1 MTESDAAL
9 PSAPTPEPAAA
20 PAPTARRAAPPSPV
34 GSEVPPSDA
43 EPDPEPI
50 ADGVLRQLDPNTIRV
65 ERTASWIFSAIVG
78 LFLLIQLIVNLFGG
92 PWRIALGLALTIGV
106 GGFLAWPS
114 HRWPEISYRHTF
126 YRVDPQG
133 IEIRRGVLWRRAI
146 IVPKSRVQHT
156 DVSQGPL
163 QRRYAL
169 GTLVVYTA
177 GTDHAKVELPGL
189 SYARAMR
196 IRDHLLPS
204 GGDDAV

>member
-20 PAPTARRAAPPSPV
+20 PAPMARPAAPPSPV

-43 EPDPEPI
+43 DPDPAPI

-78 LFLLIQLIVNLFGG
+78 LFLLIQLMVNLFGG

-106 GGFLAWPS
+106 GGFLAWLS

-126 YRVDPQG
+126 YRVDTQG
-133 IEIRRGVLWRRAI
+133 IEIRRGVLWRRTI
-146 IVPKSRVQHT
+146 TVPKSRVQHT

-163 QRRYAL
+163 QRTYAL

-189 SYARAMR
+189 SYARAVR

>member
-1 MTESDAAL
+1 MTEPDATL
-9 PSAPTPEPAAA
+9 PAGADPEPA
-20 PAPTARRAAPPSPV
+20 
-34 GSEVPPSDA
+34 
-43 EPDPEPI
+43 PI

-65 ERTASWIFSAIVG
+65 ERISAWIFTSVVG
-78 LFLLIQLIVNLFGG
+78 VFLLIHLVVSLFGG
-92 PWRIALGLALTIGV
+92 PLHLAIGLALTVGV
-106 GGFLAWPS
+106 GGGLAWVS

-126 YRVDPQG
+126 YRVDSQG
-133 IEIRRGVLWRRAI
+133 IEIRRGVVWRRTI
-146 IVPKSRVQHT
+146 NVPKSRVQHT

-163 QRRYAL
+163 QRKYAL

-189 SYARAMR
+189 SHARAMR

>member
-1 MTESDAAL
+1 MTESDAPL
-9 PSAPTPEPAAA
+9 PATSARETSVASVERSA
-20 PAPTARRAAPPSPV
+20 V
-34 GSEVPPSDA
+34 GSAVPPHA
-43 EPDPEPI
+43 TEPNPVPI
-50 ADGVLRQLDPNTIRV
+50 ADGVLHQLDPNTIRV
-65 ERTASWIFSAIVG
+65 DRIASWIFTSVVG
-78 LFLLIQLIVNLFGG
+78 VFLLIQLVVNLFGS
-92 PWRIALGLALTIGV
+92 PWRIVLGVALTIGV
-106 GGFLAWPS
+106 GGFFAWLS

-126 YRVDPQG
+126 YRVDAEG
-133 IEIRRGVLWRRAI
+133 LEIRRGVAWRHTI

-169 GTLVVYTA
+169 GTLIVYTA

-189 SYARAMR
+189 SHARALR

>member
-1 MTESDAAL
+1 MTQSDAAL
-9 PSAPTPEPAAA
+9 PSAPAPEPA
-20 PAPTARRAAPPSPV
+20 PAPTARPAAPPSPV

-43 EPDPEPI
+43 DPDPAPI

-106 GGFLAWPS
+106 GGFLAWLS

-126 YRVDPQG
+126 YRVDTQG
-133 IEIRRGVLWRRAI
+133 IEIRRGVLWRRTI
-146 IVPKSRVQHT
+146 TVPKSRVQHT

-163 QRRYAL
+163 QRTYAL

-189 SYARAMR
+189 SYARAIR

>member
-9 PSAPTPEPAAA
+9 PSAPAPEPAAA
-20 PAPTARRAAPPSPV
+20 PAPTARPAAPPSPV

-43 EPDPEPI
+43 DPDPAPI

-78 LFLLIQLIVNLFGG
+78 LFLLIQLIVNSFGG

-106 GGFLAWPS
+106 GGFLAWLS

-126 YRVDPQG
+126 YRVDTQG
-133 IEIRRGVLWRRAI
+133 IEIRRGVLWRRTI
-146 IVPKSRVQHT
+146 TVPKSRVQHT

-163 QRRYAL
+163 QRTYAL

-189 SYARAMR
+189 SYARAIR